1 MNSCSIDKL
10 RRAFVV
16 SLGATS
22 FLLTV
27 GGCHS
32 AFVNATV
39 LNHTGEQL
47 RLIEVDYPSASFGS
61 SDLANG
67 ASYKYRFK
75 VLGSGLATLQWTDL
89 HEKEHTSQGP
99 ALEEGQQGDL
109 VIDIQGDKAVWSPS
123 LRH

>member
-1 MNSCSIDKL
+1 MILSSKHRTGRTL
-10 RRAFVV
+10 VL
-16 SLGATS
+16 LGAAAGM
-22 FLLTV
+22 LTV

-32 AFVNATV
+32 AFINATV
-39 LNHTGEQL
+39 QNHSGQRL
-47 RLIEVDYPSASFGS
+47 RLIEVDYPSASFGTN
-61 SDLANG
+61 DLANG

-89 HEKEHTSQGP
+89 DEKEHTSQGP

-109 VIDIQGDKAVWSPS
+109 VINIQGDKAAWTPT